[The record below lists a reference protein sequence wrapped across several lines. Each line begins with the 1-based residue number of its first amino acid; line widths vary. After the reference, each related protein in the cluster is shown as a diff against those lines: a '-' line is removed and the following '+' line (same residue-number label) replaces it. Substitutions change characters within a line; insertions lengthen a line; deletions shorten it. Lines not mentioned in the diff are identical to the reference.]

1 MKGSLIWAWPSLVP
15 FLGPGFGPEI
25 GFFFGTEGQELF
37 LGLAR
42 SSSFLGLHHMFGE
55 ALGERVPFSR

>member
-25 GFFFGTEGQELF
+25 GSFFGTEGQEPF

-42 SSSFLGLHHMFGE
+42 SSSFLGLRFPHGWGS
-55 ALGERVPFSR
+55 LGRACTLL